1 MGGSNREGGK
11 AKPLKAPK
19 KQNKDLDEDDL
30 AFLEK
35 KRAAD
40 EKARKELAAKA
51 GGRGPLN
58 TGTQG
63 IKKSGKK

>member
-1 MGGSNREGGK
+1 MASPTGGK

-19 KQNKDLDEDDL
+19 KKTTDD
-30 AFLEK
+30 
-35 KRAAD
+35 AD
-40 EKARKELAAKA
+40 DSDDARQKEIARKQKKELEEMKAKA
-51 GGRGPLN
+51 SGKGPLN

>member
-1 MGGSNREGGK
+1 MGGANREGGK

-19 KQNKDLDEDDL
+19 KGNKDLDDDDK
-30 AFLEK
+30 AFHEK
-35 KRAAD
+35 KRAE
-40 EKARKELAAKA
+40 EKAKKEMADKAK
-51 GGRGPLN
+51 GKGPLN